1 MNGFIA
7 EFGIETLRAAL
18 LAAAI
23 LAGIFAGKAMRMKKN
38 KKEESV

>member
-1 MNGFIA
+1 MSFFA

-18 LAAAI
+18 LAMAI
-23 LAGIFAGKAMRMKKN
+23 LAGIFTGRAVRMKKN